1 MKEDSSIEEEELEKM
16 EQEGD
21 ERTTLGGY
29 IDP

>member
-21 ERTTLGGY
+21 GRTTLGGY